1 MNKTL
6 SHVASESVFT
16 DKENINR
23 GESVSGKGTNQA
35 SIWSYVKV

>member
-16 DKENINR
+16 DKEKINR

-35 SIWSYVKV
+35 SIWPYVRM